1 METKPGRPAATFS
14 PPPPNNRGM
23 QFAIITPTHQR
34 RELLPEAVASTRAS
48 ISAPLDFS
56 FEHLIFDSGSRD
68 GTAAYLR
75 EAAAQPGP
83 PLRHWHSP
91 GRQLAGPARNRLIA
105 EAAPDAWVV
114 PLDDDD
120 FLLQRT
126 LFHYA
131 TQIKA
136 HPGRPWF
143 VADFLR
149 VDDTGRYLPGED
161 YYAWQ
166 FDSPTAMLQAIFRAE
181 HFLQGNVCYHR
192 PFFEE
197 VGGYDPDLKMAE
209 DLDLYVRFLLA
220 GQLPVLCPHISHLH
234 RFHARNV
241 SIGVD
246 ADKHNADLRAIY
258 AKYAAQLQALG
269 VAAPG

>member
-1 METKPGRPAATFS
+1 MHFT
-14 PPPPNNRGM
+14 
-23 QFAIITPTHQR
+23 IITPTHQR
-34 RELLPEAVASTRAS
+34 RKLLPEAVASVRAS

-83 PLRHWHSP
+83 PLRHWYAPS
-91 GRQLAGPARNRLIA
+91 RLLADPARNRLIA
-105 EAAPDAWVV
+105 EAAPDAWIV

-126 LFHYA
+126 LFHYG
-131 TQIKA
+131 TQINA

-149 VDDTGRYLPGED
+149 VDEHGRYLPGED

-166 FDSPTAMLQAIFRAE
+166 FDSPTAMLHAIFRAE
-181 HFLQGNVCYHR
+181 HFIQGNVCYLR
-192 PFFEE
+192 SFFDE
-197 VGGYDPDLKMAE
+197 VGGYDGALKMAE

-220 GQLPVLCPHISHLH
+220 GQLPVVCPHISHLH

-246 ADKHNADLRAIY
+246 AETHNADLGVIY
-258 AKYAAQLQALG
+258 QKYAQQLKALG
-269 VAAPG
+269 VAAPGE

>member
-1 METKPGRPAATFS
+1 MHFTV
-14 PPPPNNRGM
+14 
-23 QFAIITPTHQR
+23 ITPTHQR
-34 RELLPEAVASTRAS
+34 RELLPEAVASVRAS

-56 FEHLIFDSGSRD
+56 FEHLVYDSGSRD

-91 GRQLAGPARNRLIA
+91 GRQLAGAARNRLIA

-120 FLLQRT
+120 ILLQRT
-126 LFHYA
+126 LHNYA
-131 TQIKA
+131 AQIQA

-149 VDDTGRYLPGED
+149 VDETGRYLPSED

-166 FDSPTAMLQAIFRAE
+166 FESPTAMLHAIFRAE
-181 HFLQGNVCYHR
+181 HFIQGNVCYR
-192 PFFEE
+192 RAFVEE
-197 VGGYDPDLKMAE
+197 VGGYDGKLAMAE

-220 GQLPVLCPHISHLH
+220 GQLPVVCPHLSHLH

-246 ADKHNADLRAIY
+246 AEKHNADLRVIY
-258 AKYAAQLQALG
+258 QKYAQQLKALG
-269 VAAPG
+269 VVEPGK

>member
-1 METKPGRPAATFS
+1 MHFT
-14 PPPPNNRGM
+14 
-23 QFAIITPTHQR
+23 IITPTHQR
-34 RELLPEAVASTRAS
+34 RELLPEAVASVRAS

-56 FEHLIFDSGSRD
+56 FEHLIYDSGSRD

-91 GRQLAGPARNRLIA
+91 GRLLAGEGRNRLIA
-105 EAAPDAWVV
+105 EAAPEAWIV

-120 FLLQRT
+120 IMLQRT
-126 LFHYA
+126 LHNYA
-131 TQIKA
+131 AQIEA

-149 VDDTGRYLPGED
+149 VDETGRYLPNED

-166 FDSPTAMLQAIFRAE
+166 FESPAAMLQATFRAE
-181 HFLQGNVCYHR
+181 NFIQGNVCYSKALVD
-192 PFFEE
+192 E
-197 VGGYDPDLKMAE
+197 VGGYDGELKMAE

-220 GQLPVLCPHISHLH
+220 GQLPVVCPHISHLH

-246 ADKHNADLRAIY
+246 AETHNADLRVIY
-258 AKYAAQLQALG
+258 QKYAPQLKALG
-269 VAAPG
+269 VAEPA

>member
-1 METKPGRPAATFS
+1 
-14 PPPPNNRGM
+14 
-23 QFAIITPTHQR
+23 
-34 RELLPEAVASTRAS
+34 V
-48 ISAPLDFS
+48 SAPLDFS
-56 FEHLIFDSGSRD
+56 LEHLIFDSGSRD

-83 PLRHWHSP
+83 PLRHWHSA
-91 GRQLAGPARNRLIA
+91 GRQLAGPARNQLIN
-105 EAAPDAWVV
+105 EAPADAWIV

-126 LFHYA
+126 LHNYG
-131 TQIKA
+131 TQIQA

-149 VDDTGRYLPGED
+149 VDEHGRYLPNED

-181 HFLQGNVCYHR
+181 HFIQGNVCYSR
-192 PFFEE
+192 AFVDA
-197 VGGYDPDLKMAE
+197 VGGYDEELKMAE

-220 GQLPVLCPHISHLH
+220 GQLPVVCPHISHLH

-246 ADKHNADLRAIY
+246 AATHNADLRVIY

-269 VAAPG
+269 IAEPGN